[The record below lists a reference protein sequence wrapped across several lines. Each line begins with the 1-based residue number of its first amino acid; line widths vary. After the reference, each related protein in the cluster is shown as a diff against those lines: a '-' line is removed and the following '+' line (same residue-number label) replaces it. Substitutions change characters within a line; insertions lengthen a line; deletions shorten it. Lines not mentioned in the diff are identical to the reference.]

1 MKKNCVA
8 PRAHRLTLV
17 LLVLLIQLAR
27 RASHQVTY
35 LSSERPPGVL
45 PLSDQASYHSLARYI
60 ASALRRDQPL
70 NPRGDREV
78 CRVQSGLGTGS
89 QRDPA
94 PGGPGVVKAR
104 LDFPPGAAA
113 AAPCGG
119 HSSAVR

>member
-45 PLSDQASYHSLARYI
+45 PPIKPRITASPDILHQLSVATNL
-60 ASALRRDQPL
+60 
-70 NPRGDREV
+70 
-78 CRVQSGLGTGS
+78 
-89 QRDPA
+89 
-94 PGGPGVVKAR
+94 
-104 LDFPPGAAA
+104 
-113 AAPCGG
+113 
-119 HSSAVR
+119 